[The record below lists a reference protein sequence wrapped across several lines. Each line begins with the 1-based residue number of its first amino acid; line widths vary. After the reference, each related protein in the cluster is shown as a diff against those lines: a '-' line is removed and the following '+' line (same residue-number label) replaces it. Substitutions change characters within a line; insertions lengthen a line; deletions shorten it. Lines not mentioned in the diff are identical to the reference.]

1 MPSGGVI
8 APEQWT
14 YLAMDL
20 EAIWKRARADLTLT
34 TLQGGQDVFL
44 WEHTVRVARSAE
56 YICRIPEIQAR
67 TPDEVA
73 VTAAALYHDA
83 GWIVRVHAGEIERH
97 EILLGPAPESA
108 CSEGARMME
117 RSLKELI
124 PPETLDRA
132 GVAIRARNDRQ
143 TEQIEAQIIAEADNL
158 EEFGLMFLWP
168 AIRRGAFDGKG
179 VQSILD
185 TWRRRIEYQ
194 FWTARLTDSFRFET
208 TRNLAVARLARLE
221 TFMSDLLIQQEV
233 EDLRRAIQ
241 AGRKTSIAPAF
252 RSVSTRESAEERGG

>member
-1 MPSGGVI
+1 MG
-8 APEQWT
+8 
-14 YLAMDL
+14 L

-34 TLQGGQDVFL
+34 TPQGGQDVFL

-56 YICRIPEIQAR
+56 YICRIPEVRVR

-83 GWIVRVHAGEIERH
+83 GWVVRLRAGEIERH
-97 EILLGPAPESA
+97 EILLGPAPESVGT
-108 CSEGARMME
+108 EGVGMME
-117 RSLKELI
+117 RSLKDLI

-132 GVAIRARNDRQ
+132 GAAIRARNDRR

-185 TWRRRIEYQ
+185 TWRRRKEYQ
-194 FWTARLTDSFRFET
+194 FWTARMTDSFRFET

-221 TFMSDLLIQQEV
+221 TFMTDLLIQQEV
-233 EDLRRAIQ
+233 QDLRQAIQ
-241 AGRKTSIAPAF
+241 AGRKTPAMPAF
-252 RSVSTRESAEERGG
+252 GSVSTLGNAEKHGG